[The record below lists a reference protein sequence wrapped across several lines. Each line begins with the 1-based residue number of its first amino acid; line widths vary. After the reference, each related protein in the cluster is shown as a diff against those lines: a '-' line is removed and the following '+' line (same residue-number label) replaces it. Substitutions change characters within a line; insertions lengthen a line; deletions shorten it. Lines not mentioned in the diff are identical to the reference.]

1 MLALVALL
9 LPRHAMA
16 AERGFITIEAADI
29 DRSESWYVSVFGVKQ
44 VNRFDWPAFD
54 QRILIGDDVILE
66 LVESKPSAR
75 KADERH
81 LGIVKAG
88 VQIGYLNSRL
98 KAWRAADL
106 APAGGLI
113 FDEALGLATVLL
125 RDPGGNIIQIFG
137 KSAGPFDATLKVS
150 PDHKAQ

>member
-1 MLALVALL
+1 M
-9 LPRHAMA
+9 
-16 AERGFITIEAADI
+16 TIEAADI
-29 DRSESWYVSVFGVKQ
+29 ERSESWYVSVFGVKR
-44 VNRFDWPAFD
+44 VNRFDRPAFD

-88 VQIGYLNSRL
+88 VQIGDLDSRL
-98 KAWRAADL
+98 KEWRAAGL
-106 APAGGLI
+106 APAGGLV

-125 RDPGGNIIQIFG
+125 RDPDGNIIQIFG
-137 KSAGPFDATLKVS
+137 KSAGPSDFTVKVS
-150 PDHKAQ
+150 PDHKAE